1 MLAGVLVKVEVRGGV
16 TSVLGGTQVLGPDLG
31 MKTGSVTDQFCPCLS

>member
-1 MLAGVLVKVEVRGGV
+1 MLAGVLVKVEGSV